1 MQHLSKSQFKPKA
14 LEIMRSVEQGKGS
27 VVITDHGKPVLELR
41 PYDDNEVD
49 PKQCLA
55 GSVVE
60 YVDPLG
66 PVSDNDWEAAGDS
79 A

>member
-27 VVITDHGKPVLELR
+27 VVITDHGKPVLELQ

-49 PKQCLA
+49 PKQSLA
-55 GSVVE
+55 GSVVGF
-60 YVDPLG
+60 VDPLD
-66 PVSDNDWEAAGDS
+66 PVSDNDWEATGDS